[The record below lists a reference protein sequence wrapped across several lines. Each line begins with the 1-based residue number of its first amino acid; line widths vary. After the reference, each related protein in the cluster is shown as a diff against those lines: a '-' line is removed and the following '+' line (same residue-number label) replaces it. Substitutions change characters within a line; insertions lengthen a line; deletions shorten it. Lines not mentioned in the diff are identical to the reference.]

1 MAEKPYEYS
10 AHDALARVTG
20 LYAAQGKHFTIEVT
34 GEAGGKAKGGV
45 AEDAPTTVAEL
56 KNTPVAAVEVPAP
69 TSAPS
74 PALGREGSAS
84 FSGQV

>member
-34 GEAGGKAKGGV
+34 GEAGGKGGV

-69 TSAPS
+69 TSASS